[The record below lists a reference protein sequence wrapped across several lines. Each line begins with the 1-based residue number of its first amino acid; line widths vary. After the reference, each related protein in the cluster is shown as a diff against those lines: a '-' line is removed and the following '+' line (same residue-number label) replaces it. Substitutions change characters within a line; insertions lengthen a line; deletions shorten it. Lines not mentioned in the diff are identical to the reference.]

1 MKNLNLSRWAL
12 EHKSLVVYLML
23 VVALAGLIQYG
34 KLGREEDPPFTIKT
48 MVVKTLWPGATT
60 LELVQQVTDR
70 IEKKLEE
77 LPNLDYLK
85 SYSKPGESVVFVT
98 LKDSVRASD
107 VPDLWYQARK
117 KVADIKQTLPQGV
130 QGPFFNDEFGD
141 TYSLI
146 FALTADGFSHRD
158 LRDHAERVRGEL
170 LNVPDV
176 AKIDLIGTQDEK
188 IYLEFSTQQL
198 AAMGLDISNL
208 ITTLQA
214 QNAIQPSG
222 TVDAG
227 AEKIAIRVSGQ
238 FTSEESL
245 NTINFRANGRFF
257 RLSDIAK
264 VRRAYADPQQPMFR
278 FNGAPAIGLGI
289 SMAKNGNVLTFG
301 EHMKERLAKPTATL
315 PVGIESHLVAD
326 QPHVV
331 EEAVG
336 EFVKTLIEAIAIVLG
351 VSFLALGWRPGIVVA
366 IAIPLVLAITFV
378 VMKLTGIGL
387 QRISLGALIIGLGLL
402 VDDAMIA
409 VETMITKLEE
419 GCDKFTAATFAYTST
434 AFPML
439 TGTLVTVAGFIPV
452 GFAASGAGEYTFT
465 LFAVVAVALLAS
477 WVVAVLFTPLAG
489 VFILSDKLK
498 KHGHEPSRFGRAF
511 QTVLDRLLRMK
522 YTVIAATAGLF
533 VAALIGM
540 QFVQQQ
546 FFPSSDRPELL
557 VDVTLPQGSSINATR
572 KVVDDL
578 EAVLKTDSEIERWSF
593 YIGSGAIRFYLPL
606 DQQLANDFFAQAV
619 VVTKDFKVRS
629 GVQQRILAALQRPE
643 FQQVLARVSPLELG
657 PPVGWPL
664 KFRISGQDP
673 TKVRELAHE
682 FASVLGSTPNARNV
696 NFDWNEPS
704 KVVRVEVD
712 QDRARAPGISSQALS
727 QTINAMLSGTSVTQ
741 LRDSI
746 YLVDIV
752 ARAIPEE
759 RAKLETLRSLML
771 DIPGGKSVP
780 LEQVA
785 KLSYALEPP
794 LIWRRQRLPT
804 VTVQA
809 ETAPGVEAAT
819 VVRSLADQ
827 MQKFKAKL
835 PPGYNV
841 IVGGTVEDSA
851 KAQASIFAVFPLML
865 LVMITILMVQ
875 LQSFQRLFLVLA
887 TAPLALIGV
896 AAALLIS
903 GAPMGFV
910 AILGIVSLVG
920 MVIRNSV
927 ILIDQIDTEIANG
940 KPAWD
945 AVIAATQHRL
955 RPILLTAA
963 AAILGMIPIAP
974 TVFWGPMAYAVM
986 GGLVVAT
993 LLTLVFLPSL
1003 YVAWFRI
1010 QPAELS
1016 VARQDITPQPERHGA
1031 LGAHLPSAAK
1041 LGWRA
1046 SKLASLE
1053 ALAMQWRRRV
1063 FRFAGSR

>member
-1 MKNLNLSRWAL
+1 VKNFNLSRWAL

-23 VVALAGLIQYG
+23 VVALAGIMEYRN
-34 KLGREEDPPFTIKT
+34 LGREEDPPFTIKT

-60 LELVQQVTDR
+60 LETVQQVTDR
-70 IEKKLEE
+70 VEKKLEE
-77 LPNLDYLK
+77 LPSLDYLK
-85 SYSKPGESVVFVT
+85 SYTKPGESVVFVT
-98 LKDSVRASD
+98 LKDATPASQ

-117 KVADIKQTLPQGV
+117 KIGDIKQTLPQGI

-146 FALTADGFSHRD
+146 FALTSDGFSHRE
-158 LRDHAERVRGEL
+158 LRDQAERLRGEL
-170 LNVPDV
+170 RSVPDV
-176 AKIDLIGTQDEK
+176 NKIDLIGTQDEK

-198 AAMGLDISNL
+198 AAMGLNISQL
-208 ITTLQA
+208 TETLQA

-245 NTINFRANGRFF
+245 NAINFRVNGRFF

-264 VRRAYADPQQPMFR
+264 VRRTYVDPQQPMFR
-278 FNGAPAIGLGI
+278 FNGTPAIGLAI
-289 SMAKNGNVLTFG
+289 SMTKNANVLEFG
-301 EHMKERLAKPTATL
+301 EHVKERLAQLTAAL

-326 QPHVV
+326 QPQVV

-336 EFVKTLIEAIAIVLG
+336 EFVKTLGEAIAIVLG
-351 VSFLALGWRPGIVVA
+351 VSFLSLGWRPGIVVA
-366 IAIPLVLAITFV
+366 IAIPLVLALTFV
-378 VMKLTGIGL
+378 VMKLTGISL

-409 VETMITKLEE
+409 VEMMITKLEE
-419 GCDKFTAATFAYTST
+419 GCDKITAATFAYTST

-439 TGTLVTVAGFIPV
+439 TGTLVTIAGFIPV
-452 GFAASGAGEYTFT
+452 GFAASGAGEYCFT
-465 LFAVVAVALLAS
+465 LFAVVAVALIAS
-477 WVVAVLFTPLAG
+477 WVVAVLFTPLTG
-489 VFILSDKLK
+489 VFILSDKLRR
-498 KHGHEPSRFGRAF
+498 HGHEPSRFARTF
-511 QTVLDRLLRMK
+511 HTVLDRLLRVK
-522 YTVIAATAGLF
+522 YVVIAATAGLF
-533 VAALIGM
+533 LAALLGM
-540 QFVQQQ
+540 QQVQQQ

-572 KVVDDL
+572 KVVDDI
-578 EAVLKTDSEIERWSF
+578 EASLKTDPDVESWSF

-606 DQQLANDFFAQAV
+606 DQQLTNDFFAQAV
-619 VVTKDFKVRS
+619 VVTKGFKVRS
-629 GVQQRILAALQRPE
+629 GVQQHIVAALQRPE
-643 FQQVLARVSPLELG
+643 FEQVQSRVSPLELG

-664 KFRISGQDP
+664 KFRISGPDP
-673 TKVRELAHE
+673 TKVGE
-682 FASVLGSTPNARNV
+682 FAHDFASLLGNSPNARNI

-712 QDRARAPGISSQALS
+712 QDRARALGISSQALS
-727 QTINAMLSGTSVTQ
+727 ETINAVLSGTNVTQ

-746 YLVDIV
+746 YLIDIV

-771 DIPGGKSVP
+771 ETPGGKAVP

-785 KLSYALEPP
+785 KLSYGLEPP
-794 LIWRRQRLPT
+794 LIWRRHRVPT

-809 ETAPGVEAAT
+809 DTAPGVEATT
-819 VVRSLADQ
+819 VVRSLAADVAT
-827 MQKFKAKL
+827 FKSKL
-835 PPGYNV
+835 PAGYDLV
-841 IVGGTVEDSA
+841 AGGTIEDSA
-851 KAQASIFAVFPLML
+851 KAEASVFAVFPVML
-865 LVMITILMVQ
+865 LVMLTILMLQ

-896 AAALLIS
+896 AAALLVS

-910 AILGIVSLVG
+910 AILGIVSLMG

-927 ILIDQIDTEIANG
+927 ILIGQIETEIAQG
-940 KPAWD
+940 RHAWD
-945 AVIAATQHRL
+945 AVIVATQHRL

-993 LLTLVFLPSL
+993 LLTLVFLPAL
-1003 YVAWFRI
+1003 YVAWFRVR
-1010 QPAELS
+1010 PADSEMPLRS
-1016 VARQDITPQPERHGA
+1016 EV
-1031 LGAHLPSAAK
+1031 
-1041 LGWRA
+1041 
-1046 SKLASLE
+1046 SLC
-1053 ALAMQWRRRV
+1053 AQ
-1063 FRFAGSR
+1063 S